1 MTDIQKQLIET
12 VIIVFALMAI
22 YIAFKNLAT
31 NILLKKARRKSDKKA
46 LTTITVT
53 TNVLKYLLYIIGI
66 LLVLDI
72 WGVNTKALLTSL
84 GVVGVIVG
92 LALQD
97 LLKDIIAGV
106 AILTEDQFQVGDNI
120 KIGEFRGDVI
130 SLGLKTTKIR
140 AYSGEVRIIANR
152 NITEV
157 TNYSLK
163 ASKSVV
169 DIPTSYENDIDKV
182 KETIEKVCKKL
193 EEKEYVTGDIQIL
206 GVEDLADSSV
216 NIRVVATT
224 KPTYNYEF
232 RRALLE
238 EIIREFKKQNL
249 TIPYPQLEVHNE
261 K

>member
-22 YIAFKNLAT
+22 YIAFRNLAT

-97 LLKDIIAGV
+97 LLKDIIAGI

>member
-22 YIAFKNLAT
+22 YIAFRNLAT

-97 LLKDIIAGV
+97 LLKDIIAGI

-193 EEKEYVTGDIQIL
+193 EENEYVTGDIQIL

>member
-206 GVEDLADSSV
+206 GVEDLTDSSV

>member
-206 GVEDLADSSV
+206 GVEDLSDSSV